1 MTATDHARQLY
12 PAGEI
17 VLRELG
23 LRDGLQMT
31 RSWPKTP
38 AKIEWIELAYDAG
51 VRHFEVGS
59 FLPASRFPQFADVR
73 ELIAEVDS
81 LPGTV
86 SSALAL
92 NERGINDALET
103 AVDEIV
109 IPVSSTEEHSQANM
123 RRSRKSAIELVSTA
137 VELRGRSEAGPVV
150 NAAAAVAFGCS
161 IAGEVQFDEV
171 LRIVGDCASAGA
183 EALAVADTVG
193 FAGPSQVASLSRLL
207 VKEFGG
213 YPLKIHLHDTR
224 GTGIANAYAALEEGI
239 HILDGT
245 IGGLGGCPF
254 APGATGNVAFE
265 DLVFLCERCGYPT
278 GIDLERLLGVRDL
291 LEREL
296 PGEDLHGALARSG
309 IPQGIAWKAGTAAG
323 AQGHRA

>member
-1 MTATDHARQLY
+1 MTATDLARQLY
-12 PAGEI
+12 PDGEV

-31 RSWPKTP
+31 RSWPNTS

-51 VRHFEVGS
+51 VRHFELGS
-59 FLPASRFPQFADVR
+59 FLPVSRFPQFADVR
-73 ELIAEVDS
+73 QLIAEVDS
-81 LPGTV
+81 LPGAV

-123 RRSRKSAIELVSTA
+123 RRSRESAIELVAKA
-137 VELRGRSEAGPVV
+137 VELRGRRESRPVI

-161 IAGEVQFDEV
+161 IAGEVQFNEV
-171 LRIVGDCASAGA
+171 LRIVGECASAGA

-207 VKEFGG
+207 VSEFRG
-213 YPLKIHLHDTR
+213 YPLKVHLHDTR

-265 DLVFLCERCGYPT
+265 DLVFLCERCEYPT
-278 GIDLERLLGVRDL
+278 GIDLERLLKVRNIL
-291 LEREL
+291 KREL
-296 PGEDLHGALARSG
+296 PGEDLHGALAKSG
-309 IPQGIAWKAGTAAG
+309 IPRGIAWKAGAAAG
-323 AQGHRA
+323 ERVHRA